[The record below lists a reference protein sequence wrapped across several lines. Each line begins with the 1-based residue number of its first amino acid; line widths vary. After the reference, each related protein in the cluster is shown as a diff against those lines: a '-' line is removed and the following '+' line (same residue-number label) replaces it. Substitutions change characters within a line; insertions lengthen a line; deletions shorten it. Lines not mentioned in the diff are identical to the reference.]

1 MGLISKI
8 RKIKAH
14 LKDNRGQSTI
24 EYILILF
31 IVVMIAMKFKTI
43 IVSQVVSLAEKIP
56 DKIQT
61 IEQDN

>member
-1 MGLISKI
+1 MGLFSKI
-8 RKIKAH
+8 RKIKTH

-43 IVSQVVSLAEKIP
+43 IVSQVVNLANEIP
-56 DKIQT
+56 GKIQT